1 MQTSFTD
8 LVGTAVVPAH
18 CFDIHELTDLTPV
31 LNTAAA
37 VVEMGRQASEA
48 APAAFTPTGVAH
60 CNP

>member
-48 APAAFTPTGVAH
+48 CLTSAPLGQIEWFS
-60 CNP
+60 